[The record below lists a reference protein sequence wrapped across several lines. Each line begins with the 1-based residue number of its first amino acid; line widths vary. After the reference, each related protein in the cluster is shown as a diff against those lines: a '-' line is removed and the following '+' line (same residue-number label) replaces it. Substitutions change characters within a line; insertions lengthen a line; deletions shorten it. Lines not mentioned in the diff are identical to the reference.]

1 MLKLQGCLEGYIIL
15 CYICARELTK
25 DYVINLMTKN
35 MEEVKG
41 KNEMKKTQVFNVV
54 ILDRS
59 GSMSSIRR
67 AALEGFNETLA
78 GIKKAQEKYAD
89 TQEHYVSLVS
99 FCSCEMRKVYDKTPV
114 AETRPLT
121 MADYEPC
128 CCTPL
133 YDAMGFT
140 LTDMH
145 KHVKDMD
152 DATVVVAVI
161 TDGMEN
167 DSHEYDARAIKAL
180 VERLRGEGWSFT
192 YMGTN
197 QDAMVEAGKMS
208 IRNFRQFEDTDE
220 GVRETWKSESAYR
233 SRLYDKIDAVNCC
246 CMEAPISREERRKR
260 YSELSDEAFDE
271 EEKKKGTNPY

>member
-1 MLKLQGCLEGYIIL
+1 MI
-15 CYICARELTK
+15 
-25 DYVINLMTKN
+25 
-35 MEEVKG
+35 
-41 KNEMKKTQVFNVV
+41 

-59 GSMSSIRR
+59 GSMGAIRR

-78 GIKKAQEKYAD
+78 GIKKAQKKYAD

-114 AETRPLT
+114 AETCPLT

-152 DATVVVAVI
+152 ATVVVAII

-167 DSHEYDARAIKAL
+167 DSHEYNAKAIKAL
-180 VERLRGEGWSFT
+180 VEKLRSEGWSFT

-197 QDAMVEAGKMS
+197 QDAMEEAGKMS
-208 IRNFRQFEDTDE
+208 IRNYRQFADTDE
-220 GVRETWKSESAYR
+220 GMKDMWQSESKYR
-233 SRLYDKIDAVNCC
+233 DRLYNKINAFSC
-246 CMEAPISREERRKR
+246 CMADVMPLKRRRKR
-260 YSELSDEAFDE
+260 YSVLGDEAFDEEKE
-271 EEKKKGTNPY
+271 EEKKKGTN